1 MKDKEKRL
9 AQQLYIYSDASQAK
23 IAEDLGISEKTL
35 SKWKDEDGWDK
46 IKAAR
51 HLGKDSMITKLYAQA
66 LKIIS
71 EAENDNRI
79 MNSKEMDTV
88 SKIGSTIDK
97 LDRKVNLP
105 NAISVFKEFNNFL
118 VKINPA
124 LAKQITEYQ
133 QKFLHVLNENE

>member
-1 MKDKEKRL
+1 MKDKEKKL
-9 AQQLYIYSDASQAK
+9 AQQLYIYGDSSQQK

-35 SKWKDEDGWDK
+35 SKWKEDEGWDK

-51 HLGKDSMITKLYAQA
+51 NLGKDSLVTKLYSQA
-66 LKIIS
+66 LKITID
-71 EAENDNRI
+71 AENDNRI
-79 MNSKEMDTV
+79 LNSKEMDTIV
-88 SKIGSTIDK
+88 KIASTIDK

-118 VKINPA
+118 VKINPN

-133 QKFLHVLNENE
+133 QKFLQHLNENE